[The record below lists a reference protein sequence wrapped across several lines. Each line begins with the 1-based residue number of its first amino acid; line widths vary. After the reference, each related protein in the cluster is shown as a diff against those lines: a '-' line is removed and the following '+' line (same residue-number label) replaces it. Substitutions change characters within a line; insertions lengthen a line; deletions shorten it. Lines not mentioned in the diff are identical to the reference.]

1 MRIIHCPICAGIG
14 VLVSGWSIPDTCENC
29 GGTGHIIGADE
40 LASLQVLPNEGEFGD
55 RAS

>member
-1 MRIIHCPICAGIG
+1 MRILHCPICAGIG

-40 LASLQVLPNEGEFGD
+40 LANLQVLPNEGEFGD